1 MFFPLF
7 SDNPLLLYEGPSIF
21 NLIYPVNSF
30 SLSPLYAEFRYQLFQ
45 SIANTQLEVY
55 YFDNGSPIF
64 GSISLINVTT
74 RTYQVNFN
82 QALPFVAEVFVKLNL
97 SSQLREPAKTVSITI
112 NSHG

>member
-1 MFFPLF
+1 M
-7 SDNPLLLYEGPSIF
+7 F

-30 SLSPLYAEFRYQLFQ
+30 SLTPLYAEFRYQSSQ

-55 YFDNGSPIF
+55 YFENGSPVF
-64 GSISLINVTT
+64 GSISLVNVTT

-82 QALPFVAEVFVKLNL
+82 QALPAVAQVFVKLNL
-97 SSQLREPAKTVSITI
+97 SSQLGEPAKTVSVTI